1 MVIVS
6 ADKDLMQLV
15 GDDVLMWD
23 TMRDKTFGPPEVAE
37 RFGVPIEKVRD
48 WLALTGDASDRRRW
62 WHQCRADPAGDQHRL
77 MVQPGHRDR
86 RL

>member
-1 MVIVS
+1 MIVS

-23 TMRDKTFGPPEVAE
+23 TMRDKTFGPPEVVE

-48 WLALTGDASDRRRW
+48 WLCA
-62 WHQCRADPAGDQHRL
+62 HR
-77 MVQPGHRDR
+77 
-86 RL
+86 